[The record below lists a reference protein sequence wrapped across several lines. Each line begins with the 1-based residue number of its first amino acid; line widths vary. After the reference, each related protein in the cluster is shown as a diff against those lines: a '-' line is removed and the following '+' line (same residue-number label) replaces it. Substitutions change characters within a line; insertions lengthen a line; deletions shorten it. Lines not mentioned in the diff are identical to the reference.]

1 MNTYHA
7 TMYVGEKTY
16 RVTAKAD
23 SMESAKH
30 KIATVAA
37 SSFPGQT
44 AKVEMVEPENI
55 GEGTVEF
62 LKRIIGLK

>member
-23 SMESAKH
+23 SLESAKH
-30 KIATVAA
+30 KIATVATSA
-37 SSFPGQT
+37 FPGK
-44 AKVEMVEPENI
+44 AARVEMVQPENV
-55 GEGTVEF
+55 GEGAVEF
-62 LKRIIGLK
+62 LKRIIGFK